1 MYLCFHGQTKLTL
14 SSGVGRVLGVK
25 KRSMIAHIIF
35 EKSDKQPLFKSS
47 KTRLDDGKERASRM
61 SSYGRLQ
68 LFDGTRDLDNET
80 YYGGSSSARLI
91 QMFGQM
97 LMK

>member
-1 MYLCFHGQTKLTL
+1 
-14 SSGVGRVLGVK
+14 
-25 KRSMIAHIIF
+25 MIAHIILK
-35 EKSDKQPLFKSS
+35 KSGKQPLFKSS

-68 LFDGTRDLDNET
+68 LFGGTRDLDNET

-91 QMFGQM
+91 EMFGQI
-97 LMK
+97 LKR